1 MNEDIKNAIE
11 VLNRGGLILYPTDTV
26 WGIGCDATNELAVQK
41 VFDLKQRADSKALL
55 VLIDNPMRLEMYLR
69 TVPDMAWDLID
80 VADKPLTIIY
90 DEAKNL
96 ASNLLSEDGS
106 VGIRVT
112 REAFSHKL
120 CERFRRPIVS
130 TSANVSGQPTPSCF
144 LEIDAQIVQGVD
156 YVVGYRQNDP
166 EKAKP
171 SSIIKLGNGGQI
183 QVIR

>member
-1 MNEDIKNAIE
+1 MNEDIKKAIE

-26 WGIGCDATNELAVQK
+26 WGIGCDATNEAAVQK
-41 VFDLKQRADSKALL
+41 VFELKQRADSKALL
-55 VLIDNPMRLEMYLR
+55 VLIDNPMRLEVYLR
-69 TVPDMAWDLID
+69 TVPEIAWELID

-96 ASNLLSEDGS
+96 AANLLSEDGS

-112 REAFSHKL
+112 REAFSQKL

-144 LEIDAQIVQGVD
+144 SEIDPLIVQGVD
-156 YVVGYRQNDP
+156 YVVEYRQDDQT
-166 EKAKP
+166 KSKP
-171 SSIIKLGNGGQI
+171 SSIIRLGNGGQI